1 MADVKNQLFS
11 VNRTLAEAKFSNNVQ
26 LANIRDKMSTF
37 ATRQAS
43 TSNEMKSLADSQKKL
58 RKEVELLRTE
68 SAVWV
73 ELKNSMIQWQN
84 NVKNIMTI
92 LQTENSFLMETVKQ
106 LETEVKEL
114 KQ

>member
-1 MADVKNQLFS
+1 MN
-11 VNRTLAEAKFSNNVQ
+11 
-26 LANIRDKMSTF
+26 TF

-43 TSNEMKSLADSQKKL
+43 TKNEMKSLEASTRKEMNSLVDSQKNL

-68 SAVWV
+68 SAVWI

>member
-1 MADVKNQLFS
+1 MV
-11 VNRTLAEAKFSNNVQ
+11 V
-26 LANIRDKMSTF
+26 
-37 ATRQAS
+37 TRLAS
-43 TSNEMKSLADSQKKL
+43 TKNEMKSLEASTRKEMNSLVDSQKNL

-68 SAVWV
+68 SAVWI

-92 LQTENSFLMETVKQ
+92 LQTENSFLMKTVKQ

>member
-1 MADVKNQLFS
+1 MV
-11 VNRTLAEAKFSNNVQ
+11 V
-26 LANIRDKMSTF
+26 
-37 ATRQAS
+37 TRLAS
-43 TSNEMKSLADSQKKL
+43 TKNEMKSLEASTRKEMNSLVDSQKNL
-58 RKEVELLRTE
+58 RNEVELLRTE
-68 SAVWV
+68 SAVWI

-92 LQTENSFLMETVKQ
+92 LQTENSFLMKTVKQ